1 MPMHNQDQQ
10 AALIDMLR
18 EGFVLTAEEI
28 VGIFQVRDADKYIK
42 QVMERTQLDI
52 YQGKIMIKGHIKDVY
67 YMTSDISPECPGLDN
82 MTEAF
87 FDSVEDAAEL
97 KTVEYHKGYYLMWIC
112 PGVLS
117 RVKGSE
123 HIIDDIS
130 YDVCGQFHKVDL
142 GDVSLTEI
150 RTVRCIK
157 CGNRYQIKPQTFK

>member
-18 EGFVLTAEEI
+18 EGFVLTTEEI
-28 VGIFQVRDADKYIK
+28 VGIFLVRDADKYIK

-67 YMTSDISPECPGLDN
+67 YMISDIKPECPGLDN

-112 PGVLS
+112 PNSMNLGP
-117 RVKGSE
+117 
-123 HIIDDIS
+123 DDNGGPH
-130 YDVCGQFHKVDL
+130 YEECGQFHKVDL

-157 CGNRYQIKPQTFK
+157 CGNRYQIKPQAFK